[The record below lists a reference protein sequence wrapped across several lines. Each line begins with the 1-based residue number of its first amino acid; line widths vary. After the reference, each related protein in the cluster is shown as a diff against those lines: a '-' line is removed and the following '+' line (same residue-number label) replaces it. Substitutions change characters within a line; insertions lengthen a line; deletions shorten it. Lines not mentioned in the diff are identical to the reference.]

1 MLECDLWITLKN
13 EVFAKTSVLIGS
25 GVIYFSIRNISVVH
39 IIVTSVNYCSFRT
52 ATKPNRKKKKN
63 GEDLYRSFSTFL
75 VVKMVY

>member
-1 MLECDLWITLKN
+1 MWITLKN

-52 ATKPNRKKKKN
+52 ATKPNRKKKMGKICT
-63 GEDLYRSFSTFL
+63 EVLALFL
-75 VVKMVY
+75 

>member
-1 MLECDLWITLKN
+1 VLECDLWITLKN